1 MEEKNRQAHAFLK
14 WSDKMTKEVD
24 EYVQNTLPKG
34 PFVGIHLRNGIDWVR
49 TVYCLKL
56 IMLASILL
64 SIANYDFG

>member
-14 WSDKMTKEVD
+14 WSDKITKEVD

-49 TVYCLKL
+49 TCSLLFKTDHVGINPLK
-56 IMLASILL
+56 
-64 SIANYDFG
+64 YY